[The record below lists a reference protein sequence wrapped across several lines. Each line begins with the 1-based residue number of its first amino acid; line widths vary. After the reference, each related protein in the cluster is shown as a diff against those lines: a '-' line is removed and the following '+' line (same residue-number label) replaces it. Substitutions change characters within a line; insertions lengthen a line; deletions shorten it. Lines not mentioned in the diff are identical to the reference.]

1 MLQFTMRVLLE
12 ITFAGVIMESLDK
25 SCL

>member
-1 MLQFTMRVLLE
+1 MRVLLE
-12 ITFAGVIMESLDK
+12 ITLVGVIMESLDK

>member
-12 ITFAGVIMESLDK
+12 VTLVGIIMESLDK